1 MSSSVADVYG
11 AIGAARMF
19 TGAVSTTLG
28 ETGDI
33 ENEIKSVDEEINNL
47 EARRSDAAKTNN
59 TREVNKLNKS
69 LRNRGIQRTKLK
81 ASKATKKVSQSSTDF
96 LGKLCIWLD
105 IGKEELSTWIAN
117 TLVGVLPFVEYSVK
131 ALLLSNI
138 KKMVSCS
145 LDPMIPSY
153 MRESGLTISEYEVDP
168 RGILRY
174 SPLLEVG
181 ENFYFGTTTSTEQ
194 ASLVRAKDMNSF
206 MWYVKHKT
214 KLPYPT
220 ALTKSKENWKSE
232 LQEHF
237 KGCES
242 FGVGRE
248 YVAIENNVIL
258 PGSTFR
264 MNGASRALFM
274 CARRNYKV
282 LDDIPTSYNIVPIS
296 ENLNSLNW
304 YKHPIKESDW
314 LEDNKE
320 RPIFN
325 LQYAAK
331 GLNGQGALRNNF
343 IFKILPKPY
352 TISGA
357 FISQLENYAADIV
370 SEAEKW
376 PTNYITKVIGG
387 KVLSGDTTNLAGFQ
401 IAGVQSFLPK
411 KALFDTNG
419 NNDSAVRCYS
429 VDDNIFNITTNSYKT
444 EDNEIVIISNSICL
458 KTQPNTVIC
467 YLNFDCK
474 NNMFWLSTAP
484 DKVGKDSQPNPFICS
499 QVLTECYA
507 GDTIYEFN
515 YDYIMSLKLFDEN
528 VIARNIVNG
537 LLNVD
542 WYEKKKKDKSTSSDA
557 LTNTS
562 QVIID
567 SQVNTMVQKLID
579 SEDGEFNDCFYSFSN
594 EDYEKLESETNQRAL
609 NGSRFG
615 MDSDSENAI
624 SEVYD
629 ILDAYDSDATYNDKT
644 TVISRAIS
652 QAFDVAST
660 TGTTS
665 SSNTGDSNHEDSQ
678 SSNSFDDTSS
688 EGLSELITRAIKLLS
703 TQIVYSV
710 LTPKVLML
718 IQVNKTL
725 MNNDPTKL
733 KKNYDISIKSV
744 LESLQFIIVP
754 IIKQVLEMI
763 QKELLKVI
771 LERIR
776 LIFTKYL
783 AAVGIEVGKKWVE
796 LLKNLLSY
804 LKFNR
809 SNVKS
814 SNVKSS
820 SSSSDNN
827 PYSLLN
833 STIDLVDTADID
845 DLSESTINKI
855 IPTNNC

>member
-33 ENEIKSVDEEINNL
+33 ENEIKSVDEEIDNLKAARSAAAETNDTKAVNRLNNRL
-47 EARRSDAAKTNN
+47 EE
-59 TREVNKLNKS
+59 RENQLF
-69 LRNRGIQRTKLK
+69 KLK
-81 ASKATKKVSQSSTDF
+81 TKKVCQSSTDF
-96 LGKLCIWLD
+96 LGKLCNWLD
-105 IGKEELSTWIAN
+105 IGKEELSKWIAN
-117 TLVGVLPFVEYSVK
+117 TLVGVLPFVESSVK
-131 ALLLSNI
+131 ALLLTNI

-153 MRESGLTISEYEVDP
+153 MRESGVTISEYEVDP

-181 ENFYFGTTTSTEQ
+181 ENFYFGTDASTEQ
-194 ASLVRAKDMNSF
+194 ASLVRANDMNAF
-206 MWYVKHKT
+206 MWFVKHKT

-220 ALTKSKENWKSE
+220 ALTKSEENWKSE
-232 LQEHF
+232 LQEYF
-237 KGCES
+237 KDCNF
-242 FGVGRE
+242 FGDERE
-248 YVAIENNVIL
+248 YKNGIENNVIL

-264 MNGASRALFM
+264 MNGASRTLFM
-274 CARRNYKV
+274 CARRNYV
-282 LDDIPTSYNIVPIS
+282 FEDLPPATYNVVPVS

-304 YKHPIKESDW
+304 YKHPIKKKNW
-314 LEDNKE
+314 LNDKKE

-331 GLNGQGALRNNF
+331 GLNGQGALRNSF

-370 SEAEKW
+370 SVSEKW
-376 PTNYITKVIGG
+376 TTNYITKEIGG
-387 KVLSGDTTNLAGFQ
+387 KALSGDTTNLAGFQ

-411 KALFDTNG
+411 KALFDANG
-419 NNDSAVRCYS
+419 YNDSAVRCYS

-444 EDNEIVIISNSICL
+444 ENDEIVIISNSICL
-458 KTQPNTVIC
+458 KTQPNTIIC

-474 NNMFWLSTAP
+474 NNIFWLSTEP
-484 DKVGKDSQPNPFICS
+484 DKVGEDSMPSPFKCS

-562 QVIID
+562 QAIID
-567 SQVNTMVQKLID
+567 NQVNTMVQKLID

-594 EDYEKLESETNQRAL
+594 EDYEKLEAETNQRAL
-609 NGSRFG
+609 NGSKFG

-624 SEVYD
+624 SEVYN
-629 ILDAYDSDATYNDKT
+629 ILDAYDADATYNDKT

-652 QAFDVAST
+652 QAFDAAST

-665 SSNTGDSNHEDSQ
+665 SSSNTGDSSSEDSQ
-678 SSNSFDDTSS
+678 SYDSFDDTSS
-688 EGLSELITRAIKLLS
+688 EELSELITRAIKLLS

-725 MNNDPTKL
+725 MNNDPTKVN
-733 KKNYDISIKSV
+733 KNYDIGIKSV

-783 AAVGIEVGKKWVE
+783 AAVGVEVGKKWVE
-796 LLKNLLSY
+796 LLKNLLSC

-814 SNVKSS
+814 ASS
-820 SSSSDNN
+820 SSLESD

-855 IPTNNC
+855 MPTNNCW